1 MDEFLKNG
9 FGTALFSLGGVVFL
23 LFLVFLLIFTTKQL
37 LIIVPPNMVA
47 VITGRKRMLSDG
59 TSVGYRVVRGGLT
72 FLIPVLER
80 AQWMQLNTIPL
91 TISVR
96 NAIARGGIPIDVQAV
111 ANVKIASMPEEVFN
125 NAVERILGS
134 EKQVA
139 DLAQETL
146 AANLRGV
153 LSTLTP
159 EEANEDRV
167 KFEAELMKEVTRDL
181 QKLGLQLDMLKIQNI
196 SDDAGYLRAYGR
208 IRTAEVLRD
217 AQIAEARTKAETER
231 EQAISTQGAD
241 VARAQAQMMVAAAQN
256 ELRVKQADLDRA
268 ALIAERTARAAAD
281 EAQARAEKAVEEAR
295 VEVARV
301 RLQVEVVEP
310 ARARAEAARADAEA
324 AAAPIIAQ
332 GEAQAKALR
341 AVQEQIM
348 AAGDRGLS
356 LLYLQQLPDMI
367 DRLAAA
373 AADIKID
380 RLVVMDSGDG
390 QGAANATQQKL
401 GVMTRLLEAAAAQY
415 GVEPDALVQG
425 LASRLGGASSDS
437 AANGTAAPEILPPA
451 KPNSPK

>member
-1 MDEFLKNG
+1 MNPDQLSEGLG
-9 FGTALFSLGGVVFL
+9 AILFSVGGVG
-23 LFLVFLLIFTTKQL
+23 LVLLLIVLLVATVKQL

-47 VITGRKRMLSDG
+47 VITGRKRQLTDG
-59 TSVGYRVVRGGLT
+59 TNVGYRVVRGGRT
-72 FLIPVLER
+72 FRIPLLER
-80 AQWMQLNTIPL
+80 AQLMALNTIPL

-96 NAIARGGIPIDVQAV
+96 NAIAKGGIPIDVQAV
-111 ANVKIASMPEEVFN
+111 ANVKIASSPEEVFN

-134 EKQVA
+134 ERQVA

-167 KFEAELMKEVTRDL
+167 KFETELMKEVTRDL

-217 AQIAEARTKAETER
+217 AQIAEARTQAETER
-231 EQAISTQGAD
+231 EQARATQEAD
-241 VARAQAQMMVAAAQN
+241 VARAQSQIVISQAQN
-256 ELRVKQADLDRA
+256 ELRVRQAEFDREA
-268 ALIAERTARAAAD
+268 QIAERTSRAAAD

-295 VEVARV
+295 VEVTRV
-301 RLQVEVVEP
+301 RLQVEQVEP
-310 ARARAEAARADAEA
+310 ARAKAEAARAEAEA

-332 GEAQAKALR
+332 GEAQARALA
-341 AVQEQIM
+341 AVQSQVL
-348 AAGDRGLS
+348 AAGEKGVP

-367 DRLAAA
+367 GRLADA

-380 RLVVMDSGDG
+380 RLVVLDGGDG
-390 QGAANATQQKL
+390 SGAATATQQKL
-401 GVMTRLLEAAAAQY
+401 GAMMKLLEAASAQY
-415 GVEPDALVQG
+415 GVDPEALVRG
-425 LASRLGGASSDS
+425 LSQRLTGEVQAGSGKHS
-437 AANGTAAPEILPPA
+437 AEQD
-451 KPNSPK
+451 

>member
-1 MDEFLKNG
+1 MNDWLDGG
-9 FGTALFSLGGVVFL
+9 FGTALFSLGGVAFLIVMFL
-23 LFLVFLLIFTTKQL
+23 LLVATVKQL

-47 VITGRKRMLSDG
+47 VITGRKRALSDG
-59 TSVGYRVVRGGLT
+59 TSVGYRVVRGGRT
-72 FLIPVLER
+72 FRIPLLEQ
-80 AQWMQLNTIPL
+80 AQWMTLNTIPL

-96 NAIARGGIPIDVQAV
+96 NAIAKGGIPIDVQAV

-167 KFEAELMKEVTRDL
+167 KFETELMKEVTRDL

-231 EQAISTQGAD
+231 EQARSTQEAD
-241 VARAQAQMMVAAAQN
+241 VARAQSAMMVASAQN
-256 ELRVKQADLDRA
+256 ELRVKQAELDRQA
-268 ALIAERTARAAAD
+268 QIAERTARAAAD

-295 VEVARV
+295 VEVTRV
-301 RLQVEVVEP
+301 RLQVEQVEP
-310 ARARAEAARADAEA
+310 ARARAEAARAEAEA
-324 AAAPIIAQ
+324 AAAPVIAQ

-341 AVQEQIM
+341 AVQEQLM

-367 DRLAAA
+367 DRLASAA
-373 AADIKID
+373 SDIRID
-380 RLVVMDSGDG
+380 RLVVLDGGDG

-401 GVMTRLLEAAAAQY
+401 GVMMKLLEAASAQY
-415 GVEPDALVQG
+415 GIEPDSLLQG
-425 LASRLGGASSDS
+425 LAQRLTSTTTTDTTTSSPH
-437 AANGTAAPEILPPA
+437 G
-451 KPNSPK
+451 K

>member
-1 MDEFLKNG
+1 MDDL
-9 FGTALFSLGGVVFL
+9 FGRFGPAAFSIGGVLFL
-23 LFLVFLLIFTTKQL
+23 LVLIFLLISTAKAL

-47 VITGRKRMLSDG
+47 VITGRKRALTDG
-59 TSVGYRVVRGGLT
+59 TNVGYRVVRGGRT
-72 FLIPVLER
+72 FRIPLLER

-96 NAIARGGIPIDVQAV
+96 NAIAKGGIPIDVQAV

-139 DLAQETL
+139 ELAQETL

-167 KFEAELMKEVTRDL
+167 KFETELMKEVTRDL

-217 AQIAEARTKAETER
+217 AQIAEARTAADTQR
-231 EQAISTQGAD
+231 EQAISNQEAE
-241 VARAQAQMMVAAAQN
+241 VARAQSQMSIAAAVN
-256 ELRVKQADLDRA
+256 ELRVKQAELDRLA
-268 ALIAERTARAAAD
+268 QIAERTARAAAD

-295 VEVARV
+295 VEVTRV
-301 RLQVEVVEP
+301 RLQVEQVEP
-310 ARARAEAARADAEA
+310 ARARAEAARAEAEA
-324 AAAPIIAQ
+324 AAAPVIAQ
-332 GEAQAKALR
+332 GEAQAQALK
-341 AVQEQIM
+341 AVQDQI
-348 AAGDRGLS
+348 AQGGERALT

-367 DRLAAA
+367 DRLASAA
-373 AADIKID
+373 SDIRID
-380 RLVVMDSGDG
+380 RLVVLDGGDG
-390 QGAANATQQKL
+390 NGAANATQQKL
-401 GVMTRLLEAAAAQY
+401 GAMMRLLEAASAQY
-415 GVEPDALVQG
+415 GLQPEALLQG
-425 LASRLGGASSDS
+425 LSSRLAGTPVQPTGGE
-437 AANGTAAPEILPPA
+437 N
-451 KPNSPK
+451 N

>member
-1 MDEFLKNG
+1 MDLID
-9 FGTALFSLGGVVFL
+9 SLGGATFFIGGALFL
-23 LFLVFLLIFTTKQL
+23 LVLIFLLINTAKQL

-47 VITGRKRMLSDG
+47 VITGRKRHLTDG
-59 TSVGYRVVRGGLT
+59 TSVGYRVVRGGRT
-72 FLIPVLER
+72 FRIPLLER

-96 NAIARGGIPIDVQAV
+96 NAIAKGGIPIDVQAV

-139 DLAQETL
+139 ELAQETL

-167 KFEAELMKEVTRDL
+167 KFETELMKEVTRDL

-217 AQIAEARTKAETER
+217 AQIAEARTSAETER
-231 EQAISTQGAD
+231 EQARANQEAE
-241 VARAQAQMMVAAAQN
+241 VARAQSQMTIATAVN
-256 ELRVKQADLDRA
+256 ELRVKQAELDRQA
-268 ALIAERTARAAAD
+268 QIAERTARAAAD

-295 VEVARV
+295 VEVTRV
-301 RLQVEVVEP
+301 RLQVEQVEP
-310 ARARAEAARADAEA
+310 ARAKAEAARAEAEA
-324 AAAPIIAQ
+324 EAAPIIAH
-332 GEAQAKALR
+332 GEAQAQALR
-341 AVQEQIM
+341 AVQDQI
-348 AAGDRGLS
+348 AAMGEKGLT

-367 DRLAAA
+367 DRLASAA
-373 AADIKID
+373 SDIKID
-380 RLVVMDSGDG
+380 RLVVMDGGDG
-390 QGAANATQQKL
+390 QGAATATQQKL
-401 GVMTRLLEAAAAQY
+401 GAMMRLLEAASAQY
-415 GVEPDALVQG
+415 GIQPESLLQG
-425 LASRLGGASSDS
+425 LSSRLAGGSVTVQDDGDGK
-437 AANGTAAPEILPPA
+437 N
-451 KPNSPK
+451 

>member
-1 MDEFLKNG
+1 MNELLDGGL
-9 FGTALFSLGGVVFL
+9 GTALFSLGGVAFVIVMF
-23 LFLVFLLIFTTKQL
+23 VLLIATIKQL

-47 VITGRKRMLSDG
+47 VITGRKRALTDG
-59 TSVGYRVVRGGLT
+59 TSVGYRVVRGGRT
-72 FLIPVLER
+72 IRIPLIEQ
-80 AQWMQLNTIPL
+80 AQWMTLNTIPL

-96 NAIARGGIPIDVQAV
+96 NAIAKGGIPIDVQAV

-167 KFEAELMKEVTRDL
+167 KFETELMKEVTRDL

-231 EQAISTQGAD
+231 EQARSTQEAD
-241 VARAQAQMMVAAAQN
+241 VARAQSQMMVAAAQN
-256 ELRVKQADLDRA
+256 ELRVKQAELDRQA
-268 ALIAERTARAAAD
+268 QIAERTARAAAD

-295 VEVARV
+295 VEVTRV
-301 RLQVEVVEP
+301 RLQVEQVEP
-310 ARARAEAARADAEA
+310 ARARAEAARAEAEA
-324 AAAPIIAQ
+324 AAAPVIAQ

-341 AVQEQIM
+341 AVQEQLM

-367 DRLAAA
+367 DRVAQAAS
-373 AADIKID
+373 DIRID
-380 RLVVMDSGDG
+380 RLVVLDSGDG
-390 QGAANATQQKL
+390 QGTANATQQRIGAMMK
-401 GVMTRLLEAAAAQY
+401 LLETASAQY
-415 GVEPDALVQG
+415 GIDPDTLMRG
-425 LASRLGGASSDS
+425 LADRIS
-437 AANGTAAPEILPPA
+437 AAPPA
-451 KPNSPK
+451 SPSDRQSDPRSP

>member
-1 MDEFLKNG
+1 MNELLDGG
-9 FGTALFSLGGVVFL
+9 FGTALFSLGGVAFVVVML
-23 LFLVFLLIFTTKQL
+23 LLLVATVKQL

-47 VITGRKRMLSDG
+47 VITGRRRMLTDG
-59 TSVGYRVVRGGLT
+59 TSVGYRVVRGGRT
-72 FLIPVLER
+72 IRIPILEQ
-80 AQWMQLNTIPL
+80 AQWMTLNTIPL

-167 KFEAELMKEVTRDL
+167 KFETELMKEVTRDL

-231 EQAISTQGAD
+231 EQARSTQEAD
-241 VARAQAQMMVAAAQN
+241 VARAQSQMQVAAAQN
-256 ELRVKQADLDRA
+256 ELRVKQAELDRLA
-268 ALIAERTARAAAD
+268 QIAERTARAAAD
-281 EAQARAEKAVEEAR
+281 EAQAKAEKAVEEAR
-295 VEVARV
+295 VEVTRV
-301 RLQVEVVEP
+301 RLQVEQVEP
-310 ARARAEAARADAEA
+310 ARARAEAARAEAEA
-324 AAAPIIAQ
+324 AAAPVIAQ
-332 GEAQAKALR
+332 GEAQAKALQ
-341 AVQEQIM
+341 AVQQQIM
-348 AAGDRGLS
+348 AAGESGLM
-356 LLYLQQLPDMI
+356 LLYLQQLPAMI
-367 DRLAAA
+367 ETLARAA
-373 AADIKID
+373 TDIKID
-380 RLVVMDSGDG
+380 RLVVLDGGDG
-390 QGAANATQQKL
+390 QGTATATQQRL
-401 GVMTRLLEAAAAQY
+401 GAMTKLLEAASAQY
-415 GVEPDALVQG
+415 GIKPDALLQG
-425 LASRLGGASSDS
+425 LAGKLMGSPVAEDS
-437 AANGTAAPEILPPA
+437 
-451 KPNSPK
+451 K

>member
-1 MDEFLKNG
+1 MNELFGENM
-9 FGTALFSLGGVVFL
+9 GTALFSLGGVAFL
-23 LFLVFLLIFTTKQL
+23 IVMIVLLIVTVKQL

-47 VITGRKRMLSDG
+47 VITGRQRALTDG
-59 TSVGYRVVRGGLT
+59 TSVGYRVVRGGRT
-72 FLIPVLER
+72 IRIPILEQ
-80 AQWMQLNTIPL
+80 AQWMTLNTIPL

-125 NAVERILGS
+125 NAVERILGN
-134 EKQVA
+134 ERQVA

-196 SDDAGYLRAYGR
+196 SDEAGYLRAYGR

-217 AQIAEARTKAETER
+217 AQIAEAKTTAETER
-231 EQAISTQGAD
+231 EQARAQQEAE
-241 VARAQAQMMVAAAQN
+241 VARAQSQMMVSAAQN
-256 ELRVKQADLDRA
+256 ELRVKQAELDRQA
-268 ALIAERTARAAAD
+268 QIAERTARAAAD

-295 VEVARV
+295 VEVTRV
-301 RLQVEVVEP
+301 RLQVEQVEP
-310 ARARAEAARADAEA
+310 ARARAEAARAEAEA
-324 AAAPIIAQ
+324 AAAPVIAQ

-341 AVQEQIM
+341 AVQEQLM
-348 AAGDRGLS
+348 AAGQQGLS

-367 DRLAAA
+367 DRLASAA
-373 AADIKID
+373 SDIRID
-380 RLVVMDSGDG
+380 RLVVLDGGDG

-401 GVMTRLLEAAAAQY
+401 GAMMKLLEAASAQY
-415 GVEPDALVQG
+415 GIEPESLLKGIASRITSTDVSVPTPPDA
-425 LASRLGGASSDS
+425 ASKGH
-437 AANGTAAPEILPPA
+437 
-451 KPNSPK
+451 

>member
-1 MDEFLKNG
+1 MNSSLDGLA
-9 FGTALFSLGGVVFL
+9 GTALFSLGGVAFVIIM
-23 LFLVFLLIFTTKQL
+23 LVLLIATIKQL

-47 VITGRKRMLSDG
+47 VITGRKRALSDG
-59 TSVGYRVVRGGLT
+59 TDVGYRVVRGGRTLR
-72 FLIPVLER
+72 IPIIEQ
-80 AQWMQLNTIPL
+80 AQWMTLNTIPL

-96 NAIARGGIPIDVQAV
+96 NAIAKGGIPIDVQAV

-125 NAVERILGS
+125 NAVERILGN
-134 EKQVA
+134 ERQVA

-167 KFEAELMKEVTRDL
+167 KFETELQKEVTRDL

-196 SDDAGYLRAYGR
+196 SDEAGYLRAYGR

-231 EQAISTQGAD
+231 EQARAQQEAE
-241 VARAQAQMMVAAAQN
+241 VARAQSNMSVAAAQN
-256 ELRVKQADLDRA
+256 ELRVQQAELDRQA
-268 ALIAERTARAAAD
+268 QIAERTARAAAD

-295 VEVARV
+295 VEVTRV
-301 RLQVEVVEP
+301 RLQVEQVEP
-310 ARARAEAARADAEA
+310 ARARAEAARAEAEA
-324 AAAPIIAQ
+324 AAAPVIAQ

-367 DRLAAA
+367 DRVAQAAS
-373 AADIKID
+373 DIRID
-380 RLVVMDSGDG
+380 RLVVLDGGDG
-390 QGAANATQQKL
+390 QGAANATQQRL
-401 GVMTRLLEAAAAQY
+401 GAMMKLLEAASAQY
-415 GVEPDALVQG
+415 GVEPESLLRG
-425 LASRLGGASSDS
+425 LADRIS
-437 AANGTAAPEILPPA
+437 APN
-451 KPNSPK
+451 KPTE

>member
-1 MDEFLKNG
+1 MNELFGDSL
-9 FGTALFSLGGVVFL
+9 GTALFSLGGVAFL
-23 LFLVFLLIFTTKQL
+23 IVMIVLLIITVKQL

-47 VITGRKRMLSDG
+47 VITGRQRALTDG
-59 TSVGYRVVRGGLT
+59 TSVGYRVVRGGRT
-72 FLIPVLER
+72 IRIPILEQ
-80 AQWMQLNTIPL
+80 AQWMTLNTIPL

-125 NAVERILGS
+125 NAVERILGN
-134 EKQVA
+134 ERQVA

-196 SDDAGYLRAYGR
+196 SDEAGYLRAYGR

-217 AQIAEARTKAETER
+217 AQIAEAKTTAETER
-231 EQAISTQGAD
+231 EQARAQQEAE
-241 VARAQAQMMVAAAQN
+241 VARAQSQMMVSAAQN
-256 ELRVKQADLDRA
+256 ELRVKQAELDRQA
-268 ALIAERTARAAAD
+268 QIAERTARAAAD

-295 VEVARV
+295 VEVTRV
-301 RLQVEVVEP
+301 RLQVEQVEP
-310 ARARAEAARADAEA
+310 ARARAEAARAEAEA
-324 AAAPIIAQ
+324 AAAPVIAQ

-341 AVQEQIM
+341 AVQEQLM
-348 AAGDRGLS
+348 AAGPQGLS

-367 DRLAAA
+367 DRLASAA
-373 AADIKID
+373 SDIRID
-380 RLVVMDSGDG
+380 RLVVLDGGDG

-401 GVMTRLLEAAAAQY
+401 GAMMKLLEAASAQY
-415 GVEPDALVQG
+415 GIEPESLLKG
-425 LASRLGGASSDS
+425 IASRITSTDVSVPTS
-437 AANGTAAPEILPPA
+437 ADAAT
-451 KPNSPK
+451 KGH

>member
-1 MDEFLKNG
+1 MDEF
-9 FGTALFSLGGVVFL
+9 FGNFGAAAFSIGGVL
-23 LFLVFLLIFTTKQL
+23 FLLILIFLLITTAKAL

-47 VITGRKRMLSDG
+47 VITGRKRALTDG
-59 TSVGYRVVRGGLT
+59 THVGYRVVRGGRT
-72 FLIPVLER
+72 FRIPLLER

-96 NAIARGGIPIDVQAV
+96 NAIAKGGIPIDVQAV

-139 DLAQETL
+139 ELAQETL

-167 KFEAELMKEVTRDL
+167 KFETELMKEVTRDL

-231 EQAISTQGAD
+231 EQARATQEAD
-241 VARAQAQMMVAAAQN
+241 VARAQSNMLVAAAQN
-256 ELRVKQADLDRA
+256 ELRVKQADLDRTS
-268 ALIAERTARAAAD
+268 LIAERTARAAAD

-295 VEVARV
+295 VEVTRV
-301 RLQVEVVEP
+301 RLQVEQVEP
-310 ARARAEAARADAEA
+310 ARARAQAALADAEA
-324 AAAPIIAQ
+324 HAAPVIAQ
-332 GEAQAKALR
+332 GEAQARALK
-341 AVQEQIM
+341 AVQDQLVS
-348 AAGDRGLS
+348 AGERGLT

-367 DRLAAA
+367 DRLATAA
-373 AADIKID
+373 SNIKID
-380 RLVVMDSGDG
+380 RLVVMDGGDG
-390 QGAANATQQKL
+390 KGAANATQQKL
-401 GVMTRLLEAAAAQY
+401 GAMMKLLEAASAQY
-415 GVEPDALVQG
+415 GIQPETLLQG
-425 LASRLGGASSDS
+425 LGNRLAGTNTVVPS
-437 AANGTAAPEILPPA
+437 ATSLPGNGDGV
-451 KPNSPK
+451 K

>member
-1 MDEFLKNG
+1 MLDG
-9 FGTALFSLGGVVFL
+9 IGGTALFSLGGVVF
-23 LFLVFLLIFTTKQL
+23 VIVMIMLLIASLKQL
-37 LIIVPPNMVA
+37 LLIVPPNMVA
-47 VITGRKRMLSDG
+47 VITGRKRALSDG
-59 TSVGYRVVRGGLT
+59 TAVGYRVVRGGRT
-72 FLIPVLER
+72 FRIPILEQ
-80 AQWMQLNTIPL
+80 AQWMTLNTIPL

-134 EKQVA
+134 ERQVA

-167 KFEAELMKEVTRDL
+167 KFETELMKEVTRDL

-231 EQAISTQGAD
+231 EQARASQEAD
-241 VARAQAQMMVAAAQN
+241 VARAQSQVIIAAAQN
-256 ELRVKQADLDRA
+256 DLRVKQAELDRQA
-268 ALIAERTARAAAD
+268 QIAERTARAAAD

-295 VEVARV
+295 VEVTRV
-301 RLQVEVVEP
+301 RLQVEQVEP

-324 AAAPIIAQ
+324 AAAPVIAQ
-332 GEAQAKALR
+332 GEAQAKALQ
-341 AVQEQIM
+341 AIQQQLL

-367 DRLAAA
+367 DRLAEAA
-373 AADIKID
+373 SDVKID
-380 RLVVMDSGDG
+380 RLVVLDGGDG
-390 QGAANATQQKL
+390 KGAANATQQKL
-401 GVMTRLLEAAAAQY
+401 GVMMKLLEAASAQY
-415 GVEPDALVQG
+415 GVNPDDLIQG
-425 LASRLGGASSDS
+425 LSQRLGG
-437 AANGTAAPEILPPA
+437 GTPS
-451 KPNSPK
+451 KND

>member
-1 MDEFLKNG
+1 MNELLDGG
-9 FGTALFSLGGVVFL
+9 FGTALFSLGGVAFVVVML
-23 LFLVFLLIFTTKQL
+23 LLLVATVKQL

-47 VITGRKRMLSDG
+47 VITGRRRELTDG
-59 TSVGYRVVRGGLT
+59 TSVGYRVVRGGRT
-72 FLIPVLER
+72 IRIPILEQ
-80 AQWMQLNTIPL
+80 AQWMTLNTIPL

-167 KFEAELMKEVTRDL
+167 KFETELMKEVTRDL

-231 EQAISTQGAD
+231 EQARSTQEAD
-241 VARAQAQMMVAAAQN
+241 VARAQSQMMVAAAQN
-256 ELRVKQADLDRA
+256 ELRVKQAELDRLA
-268 ALIAERTARAAAD
+268 QIAERTARAAAD

-295 VEVARV
+295 VEVTRV
-301 RLQVEVVEP
+301 RLQVEQVEP
-310 ARARAEAARADAEA
+310 ARAKAEAARAEAEA
-324 AAAPIIAQ
+324 AAAPVIAQ
-332 GEAQAKALR
+332 GEAQAKALQ
-341 AVQEQIM
+341 AVQQQIM
-348 AAGDRGLS
+348 AAGETGIM
-356 LLYLQQLPDMI
+356 LLYLQQLPAMI
-367 DRLAAA
+367 EKLADAA
-373 AADIKID
+373 TDIKID
-380 RLVVMDSGDG
+380 RLVVLDSGDG
-390 QGAANATQQKL
+390 QGTATATQQRL
-401 GVMTRLLEAAAAQY
+401 GAMTKLLEAASAQY
-415 GVEPDALVQG
+415 GIKPDALLQG
-425 LASRLGGASSDS
+425 LASKLMGSSVSDD
-437 AANGTAAPEILPPA
+437 T
-451 KPNSPK
+451 K

>member
-1 MDEFLKNG
+1 MDDLFGG
-9 FGTALFSLGGVVFL
+9 FGAAAFSIGGVLFL
-23 LFLVFLLIFTTKQL
+23 LILVFLLISTAKAL

-47 VITGRKRMLSDG
+47 VITGRKRMLTDG
-59 TSVGYRVVRGGLT
+59 TSVGYRVVRGGRT
-72 FLIPVLER
+72 FRIPLLER

-139 DLAQETL
+139 ELAQETL

-167 KFEAELMKEVTRDL
+167 KFETELMKEVTRDL

-217 AQIAEARTKAETER
+217 AQIAEARTQAETET
-231 EQAISTQGAD
+231 EQARSTQEAD
-241 VARAQAQMMVAAAQN
+241 VARARSKMEVAAAQN
-256 ELRVKQADLDRA
+256 ELRVRQAELDRTA
-268 ALIAERTARAAAD
+268 QIAERTAVAAAN

-295 VEVARV
+295 VEVTRV
-301 RLQVEVVEP
+301 RLQVEQVEP
-310 ARARAEAARADAEA
+310 ARARAQAALADAEA
-324 AAAPIIAQ
+324 DAAPVIAQ
-332 GEAQAKALR
+332 GEAQARALK
-341 AVQEQIM
+341 AVQDQLA
-348 AAGDRGLS
+348 AAGDRGLT

-367 DRLAAA
+367 DRLATA

-390 QGAANATQQKL
+390 KGTANATQQKL
-401 GVMTRLLEAAAAQY
+401 AAMMQLLEAASAQNCIQ
-415 GVEPDALVQG
+415 P
-425 LASRLGGASSDS
+425 
-437 AANGTAAPEILPPA
+437 
-451 KPNSPK
+451 

>member
-1 MDEFLKNG
+1 MNELLDGG
-9 FGTALFSLGGVVFL
+9 FGTALFSLGGVAFIVVMLVL
-23 LFLVFLLIFTTKQL
+23 LVATVKQL

-47 VITGRKRMLSDG
+47 VITGRRRELTDG
-59 TSVGYRVVRGGLT
+59 TSVGYRVVRGGRT
-72 FLIPVLER
+72 IRIPILEQ
-80 AQWMQLNTIPL
+80 AQWLTLNTIPL

-167 KFEAELMKEVTRDL
+167 KFETELMKEVTRDL

-231 EQAISTQGAD
+231 EQARSTQEAD
-241 VARAQAQMMVAAAQN
+241 VARAQSQMMVAAAQN
-256 ELRVKQADLDRA
+256 ELRVKQAELDRQA
-268 ALIAERTARAAAD
+268 QIAERTARAAAD

-295 VEVARV
+295 VEVTRV
-301 RLQVEVVEP
+301 RLQVEQVEP
-310 ARARAEAARADAEA
+310 ARARAEAARAEAEA
-324 AAAPIIAQ
+324 AAAPVIAQ
-332 GEAQAKALR
+332 GEAQAKALQ
-341 AVQEQIM
+341 AVQQQIM
-348 AAGDRGLS
+348 AAGETGIM
-356 LLYLQQLPDMI
+356 LLYLQQLPAMI
-367 DRLAAA
+367 EKLADAA
-373 AADIKID
+373 TDIKID
-380 RLVVMDSGDG
+380 RLVVLDSGDG
-390 QGAANATQQKL
+390 QGTATATQQRL
-401 GVMTRLLEAAAAQY
+401 GAMTKLLEAASAQY
-415 GVEPDALVQG
+415 GIKPDALLQG
-425 LASRLGGASSDS
+425 LASKLM
-437 AANGTAAPEILPPA
+437 GTPVSEDD
-451 KPNSPK
+451 K

>member
-1 MDEFLKNG
+1 MNELLDGG
-9 FGTALFSLGGVVFL
+9 FGTALFSLGGVAFVVVML
-23 LFLVFLLIFTTKQL
+23 LLLVATVKQL

-47 VITGRKRMLSDG
+47 VITGRRRELTDG
-59 TSVGYRVVRGGLT
+59 TSVGYRVVRGGRT
-72 FLIPVLER
+72 IRIPILEQ
-80 AQWMQLNTIPL
+80 AQWMTLNTIPL

-167 KFEAELMKEVTRDL
+167 KFETELMKEVTRDL

-231 EQAISTQGAD
+231 EEARSTQEAD
-241 VARAQAQMMVAAAQN
+241 VARAQSQMMVAAAQN
-256 ELRVKQADLDRA
+256 ELRVKQAELDRQA
-268 ALIAERTARAAAD
+268 QIAERTARAAAD
-281 EAQARAEKAVEEAR
+281 EAQAKAEKAVEEAR
-295 VEVARV
+295 VEVTRV
-301 RLQVEVVEP
+301 RLQVEQVEP
-310 ARARAEAARADAEA
+310 ARARAEAARAEAEA
-324 AAAPIIAQ
+324 AAAPVIAQ
-332 GEAQAKALR
+332 GEAQAKALQ
-341 AVQEQIM
+341 AVQQQIM
-348 AAGDRGLS
+348 AAGETGIM
-356 LLYLQQLPDMI
+356 LLYLQQLPAMI
-367 DRLAAA
+367 ETLANAA
-373 AADIKID
+373 TDIKID
-380 RLVVMDSGDG
+380 RLVVLDGGDG
-390 QGAANATQQKL
+390 QGTATATQQRL
-401 GVMTRLLEAAAAQY
+401 GAMTKLLEAASAQY
-415 GVEPDALVQG
+415 GIKPDALLQG
-425 LASRLGGASSDS
+425 LASKLMGTPAGEDS
-437 AANGTAAPEILPPA
+437 
-451 KPNSPK
+451 K

>member
-1 MDEFLKNG
+1 MNQVLDG
-9 FGTALFSLGGVVFL
+9 VGGTALFSLGGVVF
-23 LFLVFLLIFTTKQL
+23 VIIMIMLLIASVKQL
-37 LIIVPPNMVA
+37 LLIVPPNMVA
-47 VITGRKRMLSDG
+47 VITGRKRALSDG
-59 TSVGYRVVRGGLT
+59 TAVGYRVVRGGRT
-72 FLIPVLER
+72 FRIPILEQ
-80 AQWMQLNTIPL
+80 AQWMTLNTIPL

-134 EKQVA
+134 ERQVA

-167 KFEAELMKEVTRDL
+167 KFETELMKEVTRDL

-231 EQAISTQGAD
+231 EQARASQEAD
-241 VARAQAQMMVAAAQN
+241 VARAQSQVIIAAAQN
-256 ELRVKQADLDRA
+256 ELRVKQAELDRQA
-268 ALIAERTARAAAD
+268 QIAERTARAAAD

-295 VEVARV
+295 VEVTRV
-301 RLQVEVVEP
+301 RLQVEQVEP

-324 AAAPIIAQ
+324 AAAPVIAQ
-332 GEAQAKALR
+332 GEAQAKALQ
-341 AVQEQIM
+341 AIQQQLL

-367 DRLAAA
+367 DRLAEAA
-373 AADIKID
+373 SDVKID
-380 RLVVMDSGDG
+380 RLVVLDSGDG
-390 QGAANATQQKL
+390 SGAANATQQKL
-401 GVMTRLLEAAAAQY
+401 GVMMKLLEAASAQY
-415 GVEPDALVQG
+415 GVNPDDFIKG
-425 LASRLGGASSDS
+425 LSQRLGGGA
-437 AANGTAAPEILPPA
+437 T
-451 KPNSPK
+451 PKADER